1 MFVHKHFLMFGLT
14 LMLCSISAQG
24 IVVELNETFDQPVS
38 STLGGRSLVVEEL
51 TATWCEVCAE
61 VDPYLVNVADSHG
74 SRIILL
80 ALHPSDDVDAFQPEA
95 AKDRIDRRMVTHPDL
110 GSTPT
115 FIVEGGEMRIGYDA
129 WGEVQNDI
137 LEKEL
142 GRTDVSSL
150 EFEVVKENSNL
161 IAKVKNIDLSQ
172 STGQLTFLYVEHEKV
187 VPDGAINPG
196 KSTRDR
202 VVVGLSECNI
212 ETNSITKSIGLSSSV
227 SDDCLSSFEVEFE
240 PQDSWSIVLIHE
252 PTLDEV
258 MNGTPNESYG
268 AIELSYR
275 ERGDNPQSN
284 SMLFAILFLAVG
296 ISMTMI
302 PNFRKSSLK

>member
-1 MFVHKHFLMFGLT
+1 
-14 LMLCSISAQG
+14 MLCSISAQG
-24 IVVELNETFDQPVS
+24 IVVDITETFEQPVS
-38 STLGGRSLVVEEL
+38 STRGGRSLVVEEL

-95 AKDRIDRRMVTHPDL
+95 AKDRIDRRMVTHPEL

-129 WGEVQNDI
+129 WGDVQNDI
-137 LEKEL
+137 LDKEL

-161 IAKVKNIDLSQ
+161 VAKVKNIELTQ
-172 STGQLTFLYVEHEKV
+172 STGQLTFLYIEHEKV

-202 VVVGLSECNI
+202 VVIGLSECNI

-227 SDDCLSSFEVEFE
+227 ADDCLSSFEVQFE
-240 PQDSWSIVLIHE
+240 PQKSWSIVLIHE
-252 PTLDEV
+252 PTLDDV

-268 AIELSYR
+268 AIEMSYR
-275 ERGDNPQSN
+275 ERGVHPESN
-284 SMLFAILFLAVG
+284 SMLFAFLFLAVG
-296 ISMTMI
+296 ISMTLI
-302 PNFRKSSLK
+302 PHFRKSSQS